1 MIKKKTKI
9 DKDFDC
15 VKFMREIRDKLSKDI
30 ATMSLQEENS
40 YLNKVIL
47 QNNSKRLSVNYK

>member
-1 MIKKKTKI
+1 MIKKKPLKE
-9 DKDFDC
+9 KDFDC
-15 VKFMREIRDKLSKDI
+15 VKFMREIREKLSKDI

-47 QNNSKRLSVNYK
+47 QNKSKRLSVNYK

>member
-1 MIKKKTKI
+1 MIKMKVIKEKK
-9 DKDFDC
+9 FDC
-15 VKFMREIRDKLSKDI
+15 VKFMREVRDKLSKDI

-47 QNNSKRLSVNYK
+47 QNKSKRLLQNYK

>member
-1 MIKKKTKI
+1 MKVIKEKK
-9 DKDFDC
+9 FDC
-15 VKFMREIRDKLSKDI
+15 VKFMREVRDKLSKDI

-47 QNNSKRLSVNYK
+47 QNKSKRLLQNYK